1 MISRERCFTIPIGS
15 FHRDHS
21 DFPTGESCHRASFA
35 WWPTVR
41 LCLESISR
49 RVRHLRRVDAYNVTI
64 IADDWRTTLTDTVH
78 YRIIVDSIEQGFSF
92 RTPFRTPEFLPARE
106 TGAFSSSWTSTK
118 RVAVYINRCN
128 DQHGEIEPFYLPFP
142 PISIVSIINRDR
154 DKRSSIS
161 RIFHFDPTLRLNQFE
176 NKKSSEETF
185 DGFFLQRSSLA
196 TSS

>member
-49 RVRHLRRVDAYNVTI
+49 RVRHLRRVDAYNVTV

-106 TGAFSSSWTSTK
+106 TCFLLVLNVDEKG
-118 RVAVYINRCN
+118 
-128 DQHGEIEPFYLPFP
+128 G
-142 PISIVSIINRDR
+142 
-154 DKRSSIS
+154 
-161 RIFHFDPTLRLNQFE
+161 RIYKP
-176 NKKSSEETF
+176 
-185 DGFFLQRSSLA
+185 LQRPTRRNRTVLPSFSPDLDRFNNK
-196 TSS
+196 SRSR